1 MRSTIC
7 FVIVAL
13 ISASTFAAKGTH
25 LDTSL
30 SPLKDVAPNKLVFK
44 GANRL
49 VPKQIKTAEDIVKYF
64 GKEQAKVIGKKVDLK
79 RQMIFVFAWRG
90 SGGDRLIY
98 DLAKS
103 NPPIYQFH
111 FVHGETDDLRKHA
124 YVYVAGLKAK
134 WTVSD

>member
-1 MRSTIC
+1 MRLPIC
-7 FVIVAL
+7 FVTIAL
-13 ISASTFAAKGTH
+13 FSASTFAANESY

-30 SPLKDVAPNKLVFK
+30 SPLENAVPNQSAFKDGSP
-44 GANRL
+44 L

-79 RQMIFVFAWRG
+79 RQMILVFAWRG
-90 SGGDRLIY
+90 SGGDQLDY

-103 NPPIYQFH
+103 KPPIYRFR

-134 WTVSD
+134 WTVPG